1 MRLSVVVG
9 TVPPMAAGE
18 QRWNPWRALRARAR
32 TTLVWQAFAGAERA
46 GCAVDADGAE
56 VVLLDPR
63 LGRVA
68 RNAALGH
75 ELVHL
80 ERGLL
85 APETPPAIVQ
95 REEHQVAAEC
105 ARRLVPLEE
114 LAGFV
119 AATADVEPVTAA
131 VVADAFEVPF
141 DVAERA
147 LAQLRHPRSASLRQ
161 PPAPGVHEGAA

>member
-1 MRLSVVVG
+1 MRLSVAPG
-9 TVPPMAAGE
+9 TVPPMAAEG

-32 TTLVWQAFAGAERA
+32 TTLVWQVFAGAERA
-46 GCAVDADGAE
+46 GCAVDDEGSE
-56 VVLLDPR
+56 VVALDPR

-85 APETPPAIVQ
+85 APGTPAAIVD

-105 ARRLVPLEE
+105 ARRLVPLDE
-114 LAGFV
+114 LAQFV
-119 AATADVEPVTAA
+119 QSTAEIEPVTART
-131 VVADAFEVPF
+131 VAEAFEVPL

-147 LAQLRHPRSASLRQ
+147 LAQLRHPRSATLRL
-161 PPAPGVHEGAA
+161 PSTAARRGAA